1 MEYDPVLYTIS
12 QAHSTFHCRNYNYWI
27 SLRLFLMREL
37 CTAEGPLSAHTTL
50 NWVVSPV
57 IAGVWSLGKV
67 DLVAMEL

>member
-1 MEYDPVLYTIS
+1 
-12 QAHSTFHCRNYNYWI
+12 
-27 SLRLFLMREL
+27 MREL